1 LPTITSTQLTH
12 ISQNLLKAAGASDE
26 EAEIVTRFLVNANLA
41 GVDSHGVV
49 PNLIIYLQGVR
60 SGTIKTRAKIEV
72 RVDGPST
79 ALIDGNWGFG
89 QMTCSKAMEIAIGK
103 ARRTGVGAVGIL
115 NCNHIGRLAE
125 YAQMAVANDMIG
137 FIAANCEPYVAPFG
151 GRTPVLGTNPL
162 SYAIPAGHEE
172 AVTVDYATSA
182 AAEGKVRAT
191 LFKGDQLPSGWI
203 VDSHGRPSTN
213 PADLYEPPLPPERIK
228 LAGAL
233 LPFGGYKGYG
243 LGLVVDVL
251 AGILT
256 GAGSSQ
262 DMTSGWLTNGVFMM
276 VLKIENF
283 VPLGD
288 FKERVDRLV
297 RSIKNSQKAEGVKEI
312 LIPGEPEIYERELR
326 LKTGIPISEKAWQP
340 LMQACKQY
348 GLDVESLMLNCH

>member
-1 LPTITSTQLTH
+1 LPTITNQQLAL
-12 ISQNLLKAAGASDE
+12 ISQKLLKAAGASDE

-49 PNLIIYLQGVR
+49 PNLVIYVQGIR

-72 RVDGPST
+72 RAESPST

-89 QMTCSKAMEIAIGK
+89 QMACSKAMEVAIDK
-103 ARRTGVGAVGIL
+103 AGRTGVGAVGVF

-125 YAQMAVANDMIG
+125 YAQMAVANGMIG
-137 FIAANCEPYVAPFG
+137 FITANCEPYVAPYG

-162 SYAIPAGHEE
+162 SYAIPSGHER
-172 AVTVDYATSA
+172 AVVVDYATSA
-182 AAEGKVRAT
+182 AAEGKVRAA
-191 LFKGDQLPSGWI
+191 LLRGDQLPPGWI
-203 VDSHGRPSTN
+203 VDSRGYPSTN

-243 LGLVVDVL
+243 LGLVVDLL
-251 AGILT
+251 AGVLT

-276 VLKIENF
+276 ALKIDSF
-283 VPLGD
+283 VPLRD
-288 FKERVDRLV
+288 FKDQVDRLV
-297 RSIKNSQKAEGVKEI
+297 KSIKDSPKAEGFEEI
-312 LIPGEPEIYERELR
+312 LIPGEPETNERERRLR
-326 LKTGIPISEKAWQP
+326 EGIPISEKAWQP
-340 LMQACKQY
+340 LVQACKEY
-348 GLDVESLMLNCH
+348 GLDVEGLTRV